1 MIERNPYTYTT
12 LRYVHDVISGEFI
25 NVGVVLHC
33 PRTRFL
39 GAKLRH
45 TYGRMTA
52 VFPDLDGAA
61 FRSSMTAIERALRDL
76 GAAYAQDTLFRSEGT
91 AVSMARSVLPADD
104 SSLQWSSLGS
114 GLTSDPDREL
124 EQLYERL
131 VSKYDERPER
141 RRSDEDVWRPV
152 RSKLEE
158 ASLATKLVSK
168 TIRSDVDELEFK
180 HAWKNG
186 VWHCYEALSFDL
198 AHADSIKDKARRWTG
213 HLAAMRDADEP
224 FRPYFIVG
232 GPQDRKL
239 KRAYEDALAILK
251 KSPVQAE
258 VFTEAQADVLVARIE
273 AEIRAHN

>member
-1 MIERNPYTYTT
+1 
-12 LRYVHDVISGEFI
+12 
-25 NVGVVLHC
+25 
-33 PRTRFL
+33 
-39 GAKLRH
+39 
-45 TYGRMTA
+45 MTA
-52 VFPDLDGAA
+52 IFPDLDGAA
-61 FRSSMTAIERALRDL
+61 FRSSMSAIENALRDL
-76 GAAYAQDTLFRSEGT
+76 SGVYARDTLFPSQAT
-91 AVSMARSVLPADD
+91 AVSMARSVLPPDD

-114 GLTSDPDREL
+114 GLTSNPGREL

-131 VSKYDERPER
+131 VSRYDERPER

-158 ASLATKLVSK
+158 ANLGSRLISK

-213 HLAAMRDADEP
+213 HLAAVRDADEP

-239 KRAYEDALAILK
+239 RRAYEHALAILK
-251 KSPVQAE
+251 TGPVQAE
-258 VFTEAQADVLVARIE
+258 VFTEAQADALVAKIE
-273 AEIRAHN
+273 AEIRAHG